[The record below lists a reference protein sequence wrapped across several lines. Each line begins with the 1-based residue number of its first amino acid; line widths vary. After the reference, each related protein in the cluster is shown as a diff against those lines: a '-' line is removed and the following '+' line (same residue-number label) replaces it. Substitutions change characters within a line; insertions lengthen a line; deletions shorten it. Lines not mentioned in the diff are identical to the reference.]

1 MSKPRILVFGGSLR
15 AGSYNQKLATIA
27 AAGATEAGAEVT
39 LIALRDYRMPIF
51 DEDLETEEGMPENA
65 VKLKALF
72 AENDGL
78 IIASPEYNSGITAA
92 LKNAIDWVS
101 RATSEDEAPLS
112 VLKGKTAA
120 ILAASPGG
128 YGGARSLAQLRP
140 LLENIQGAGGSGDHP
155 ESLRGV
161 RCGRQSG
168 GCGPTGSGQI
178 AGCRF
183 GFKNELTAARFRLP
197 ACLIPCRR

>member
-1 MSKPRILVFGGSLR
+1 MKKPRILVFGGSLR
-15 AGSYNQKLATIA
+15 AESYNQKLATIA
-27 AAGATEAGAEVT
+27 AAAASAAGAEVT
-39 LIALRDYRMPIF
+39 LISLRDYRMPIF
-51 DEDLETEEGMPENA
+51 DEDLEKEEGMPETA
-65 VKLKALF
+65 AKLKALF

-101 RATSEDEAPLS
+101 RATSEDEPPLS

-140 LLENIQGAGGSGDHP
+140 LLENIHITVLPDQVAIPKAYEAFDAEGNLAD
-155 ESLRGV
+155 
-161 RCGRQSG
+161 
-168 GCGPTGSGQI
+168 
-178 AGCRF
+178 
-183 GFKNELTAARFRLP
+183 AAQAEAVKKL
-197 ACLIPCRR
+197 AVALVAKMS